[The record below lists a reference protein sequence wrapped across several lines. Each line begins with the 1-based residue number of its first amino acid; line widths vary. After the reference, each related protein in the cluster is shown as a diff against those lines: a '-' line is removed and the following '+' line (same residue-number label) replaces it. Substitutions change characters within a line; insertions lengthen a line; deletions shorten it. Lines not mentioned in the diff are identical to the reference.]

1 MKISS
6 GYSIMAI
13 QGVNIMPFK
22 IVRNDITRMK
32 TDAIVN
38 AANMELRMG
47 GGVCGAIFN
56 AAGVEE
62 LEKECKSIGKCN
74 VGQAVITKGYN
85 LYAKHIIHTV
95 GPIWRGGNYNEDK
108 LLHSAYMSSLNLAL
122 ENNIKSI
129 SFPLISSGIYG
140 YPRDKALRIA
150 IDAIGEFLLKHDMD
164 VYLVVYGK
172 DTVLLSEKLFSK
184 IEKYI
189 DDNYIEESHRTL
201 ETYEL
206 QDAVY
211 EKEVEIQLPS
221 LKEKRNL
228 EDVLKQL
235 EETFSEMLLR
245 LIDEKGM
252 TDVEAYK
259 NANIDRRLF
268 SKIRSEK
275 NYKPSKITAI
285 AFAISLKLNLDETKD
300 LLGRAGYALSPSS
313 KFDLIVEFFIEEKNY
328 DIYEINEALFS
339 FDEKLL
345 GV

>member
-1 MKISS
+1 
-6 GYSIMAI
+6 
-13 QGVNIMPFK
+13 MPFK
-22 IVRNDITRMK
+22 IIRNDITKMK

-38 AANMELRMG
+38 AANIELKKG
-47 GGVCGAIFN
+47 GGVCGAIFK
-56 AAGVEE
+56 AAGAEE
-62 LEKECKSIGKCN
+62 LEKECNSIGKCD
-74 VGQAVITKGYN
+74 VGQAVITDGYG
-85 LYAKHIIHTV
+85 LQAKYIIHTV
-95 GPIWRGGNYNEDK
+95 GPIWRGGKHNEDK

-140 YPRDKALRIA
+140 YPKDKALRIA
-150 IDAIGEFLLKHDMD
+150 ISAIGEFLLKHDMD
-164 VYLVVYGK
+164 VYLLVYGK
-172 DTVLLSEKLFSK
+172 DTVLLSEKLFSR

-189 DDNYIEESHRTL
+189 DDNYIVEKKSRQLEE
-201 ETYEL
+201 YEL
-206 QDAVY
+206 QDIVY
-211 EKEVEIQLPS
+211 EDAIDFEETS
-221 LKEKRNL
+221 LSKKRRL
-228 EDVLKQL
+228 EDVLKGV
-235 EETFSEMLLR
+235 EETFSSMLLR

-275 NYKPSKITAI
+275 NYKPSKVTAI

-328 DIYEINEALFS
+328 NIYEINEALFS

>member
-1 MKISS
+1 
-6 GYSIMAI
+6 
-13 QGVNIMPFK
+13 MPFK
-22 IVRNDITRMK
+22 IVRNDITKMK
-32 TDAIVN
+32 TEAIVN
-38 AANMELRMG
+38 AANMELKMG

-56 AAGVEE
+56 AAGAEE
-62 LEKECKSIGKCN
+62 LKKECNTIGKCN
-74 VGQAVITKGYN
+74 VGQAVITAGYG
-85 LYAKHIIHTV
+85 LDAKYIIHAV
-95 GPIWRGGNYNEDK
+95 GPIWKGGDQGEDK

-140 YPRDKALRIA
+140 YPKDKALRIA
-150 IDAIGEFLLKHDMD
+150 ISAIGEFLLKHDMD

-172 DTVLLSEKLFSK
+172 DTVLLSEKLFSR

-189 DDNYIEESHRTL
+189 DDNYIVENTSRSL
-201 ETYEL
+201 QQYEL
-206 QDAVY
+206 QDILY
-211 EKEVEIQLPS
+211 EESIELQRPS
-221 LKEKRNL
+221 LKEKRKL
-228 EDVLKQL
+228 EDVLKQV
-235 EETFSEMLLR
+235 EETFGEMLLR
-245 LIDEKGM
+245 IIDEKGM
-252 TDVEAYK
+252 RDIEAYK

-275 NYKPSKITAI
+275 NYKPSKITAL

-313 KFDLIVEFFIEEKNY
+313 KFDLIVEFFITEKNY

-345 GV
+345 GL